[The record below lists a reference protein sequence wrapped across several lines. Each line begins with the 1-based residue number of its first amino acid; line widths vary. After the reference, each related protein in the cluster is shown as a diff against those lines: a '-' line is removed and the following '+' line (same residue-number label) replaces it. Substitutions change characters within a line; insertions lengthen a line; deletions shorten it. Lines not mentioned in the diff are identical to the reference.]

1 MSAATQ
7 QHYSIQ
13 QASQPWSSGTLKTTD
28 SKKNQSNHYSSGIM
42 SSAGELTLSSSSSST
57 GSSRGGSP
65 TDSSGSPNSGTMMH
79 NNVNVGQF
87 QPRSQNKPIPSQ
99 TQLRYRTNQASAFST
114 GSQISDHGYA
124 SASPADYIRKIQNN
138 QTFPTLANDDQFKLV
153 KDHFKSNSS
162 SNKMVHN
169 NEMRQEPP
177 QLIPD
182 EELSTSQTST
192 LVGSSMIGSNL
203 NAIAPVFQ
211 PAAQYHQHNALNQLT
226 NGFSP
231 PFSPEH
237 HQHHQNRSASFF
249 LNRGQQLLDPVK
261 ESVMISQFTNNQ
273 LFNNAFSQL
282 NQDFGQMNM
291 QENQQPNA
299 FGSNRNKKNFGE
311 IVNSNGERIGNTTY
325 MINQELKMLRDRD
338 VDRQLDNGNSF
349 VAVTGQK
356 QHGRTKMVA
365 LNGRGQPKQT
375 TAFKLVNLRFTQF
388 SQRFSFDSFI
398 KVLPRQKVNPYHIKM
413 EGEGYGSDDLR
424 NFILSQLSMAS
435 CNMMNCVTCGVELPV
450 YDHFPLVDGTM
461 FLSPERNP
469 SQTKRAVK
477 ISSEGKC
484 EFVHACCVACL
495 EGLNTITCTYCSK
508 YWQGSHLTLGTLY
521 MYDIFA
527 ASPCCNNRLTCKN
540 CNVAIHDVMYT
551 RKMNFS
557 DFSRKNPCPSCGAV
571 DHHFVR
577 PANSFKVRGLVH
589 DQNA

>member
-1 MSAATQ
+1 MSATLYSTQ
-7 QHYSIQ
+7 QS
-13 QASQPWSSGTLKTTD
+13 SQPWSSGTLNTTG
-28 SKKNQSNHYSSGIM
+28 SKKSNQPQFKMN
-42 SSAGELTLSSSSSST
+42 GELTLSSSSSTAS
-57 GSSRGGSP
+57 GSSSSRGGSP

-79 NNVNVGQF
+79 GNANTVGQF
-87 QPRSQNKPIPSQ
+87 QPRSQNKPIPNQ
-99 TQLRYRTNQASAFST
+99 TQLRYKTNQAAFST
-114 GSQISDHGYA
+114 GSQFSDHGYA
-124 SASPADYIRKIQNN
+124 SASPADCFRKGQHQQQNI
-138 QTFPTLANDDQFKLV
+138 PSLANDDQFNLV
-153 KDHFKSNSS
+153 KNDFKPKSS
-162 SNKMVHN
+162 KQQQMVQN

-182 EELSTSQTST
+182 EELPASSAM
-192 LVGSSMIGSNL
+192 VGSSMIGSNL

-211 PAAQYHQHNALNQLT
+211 PAAQYHQHNAMT

-249 LNRGQQLLDPVK
+249 LNRGQQPLESVK
-261 ESVMISQFTNNQ
+261 ESVMISQFSNNQ
-273 LFNNAFSQL
+273 LFNSAAFGHL
-282 NQDFGQMNM
+282 NQDFSQMNM
-291 QENQQPNA
+291 QESQQPDA

-311 IVNSNGERIGNTTY
+311 IIGPDGKRIGNTTF
-325 MINQELKMLRDRD
+325 MITQELRMLRDRD
-338 VDRQLDNGNSF
+338 VDRQLDGSSF
-349 VAVTGQK
+349 VAVPGHKQ
-356 QHGRTKMVA
+356 QHGQRTKMVA

-375 TAFKLVNLRFTQF
+375 TAFKLVNLRYTQF

-495 EGLNTITCTYCSK
+495 EGMNTITCTYCSK

-577 PANSFKVRGLVH
+577 PANTFKVRGLVH